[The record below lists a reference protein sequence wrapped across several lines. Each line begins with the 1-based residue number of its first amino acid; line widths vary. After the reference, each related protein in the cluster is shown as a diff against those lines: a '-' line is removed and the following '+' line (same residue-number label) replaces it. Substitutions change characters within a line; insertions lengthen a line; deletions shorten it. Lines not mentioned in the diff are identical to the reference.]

1 MSCTF
6 LCSLGSVTLSV
17 RAVPHTT
24 RFVAAQRERLALTL
38 SLASRRASERGGSL
52 SLFSLLLY
60 CGRPVD
66 EQERETH
73 REREREILLTA
84 ALVCSEPVPM
94 ADDDDDCTRQH

>member
-1 MSCTF
+1 MGWSWRPRWTSEQQVSCTF

-52 SLFSLLLY
+52 YFLSLLLLY

-66 EQERETH
+66 EQERDRD
-73 REREREILLTA
+73 RERGRKRDPPDRGA
-84 ALVCSEPVPM
+84 RM
-94 ADDDDDCTRQH
+94 Q